1 MPPSPSDGRVA
12 PNILVAPQ
20 HIAAL
25 NNSSTTTTAASADNS
40 TTNDAIGNGTN
51 INIPI
56 AALTTAVNNA
66 ATYPINTINT
76 QGASHTIMNVCPP
89 PQFYN
94 HPQNNMTLTQ
104 PLINGAVTTSLGSTN
119 GIFLA
124 QPQLVMNT
132 QQLPSTNTNTIVHPH
147 LLAYAQQSILPIQ
160 SNNSDVGTSPNT
172 SNSPPT
178 TNNTSNA
185 DESTTTNTSNS
196 SSTAYIQRR
205 RMNMIKLSQ
214 K

>member
-76 QGASHTIMNVCPP
+76 QGLSHTIMNVCPP
-89 PQFYN
+89 PQLYN
-94 HPQNNMTLTQ
+94 HPQNNMTQ

-124 QPQLVMNT
+124 QPQL
-132 QQLPSTNTNTIVHPH
+132 
-147 LLAYAQQSILPIQ
+147 
-160 SNNSDVGTSPNT
+160 
-172 SNSPPT
+172 
-178 TNNTSNA
+178 
-185 DESTTTNTSNS
+185 
-196 SSTAYIQRR
+196 
-205 RMNMIKLSQ
+205 
-214 K
+214 